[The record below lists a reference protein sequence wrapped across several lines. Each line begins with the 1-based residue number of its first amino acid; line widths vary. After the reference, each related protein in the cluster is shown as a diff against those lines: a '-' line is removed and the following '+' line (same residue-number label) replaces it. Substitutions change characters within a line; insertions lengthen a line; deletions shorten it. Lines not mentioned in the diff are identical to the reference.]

1 VPYEIKDLA
10 DGRSSPLVVADVGTG
25 RVAKYFA
32 RTDRQAAEHYAAE
45 RAAID
50 AIPADR
56 RPTSQ
61 EVSETCVQFGVN
73 SDAYRLILSCHFGSC
88 LAHTAHRRADA

>member
-1 VPYEIKDLA
+1 MPYEIKDLA
-10 DGRSSPLVVADVGTG
+10 DGRSYPLAVTDVGTG

-32 RTDRQAAEHYAAE
+32 RADQEAAERYAAG

-61 EVSETCVQFGVN
+61 EVAETCVRFGVN

-88 LAHTAHRRADA
+88 LAHTAHRRAGA